1 MREDS
6 IHAIFVSSA
15 LHDMSPATFVTKMKE
30 RVPWVAA
37 LPFVAM
43 KPISQHEH
51 NLRDVFQFTLT
62 KPIKLSAAQSVL
74 CKIADPDNT
83 LDLVLGSAY
92 PAAPKAV
99 VAQQRIL
106 KILVAEGASNFPPPR
121 VLSDRV
127 CTDNMVNQ
135 KVVMWMLQ
143 HLGYQVNAHD
153 IPYFLMISLI

>member
-1 MREDS
+1 
-6 IHAIFVSSA
+6 
-15 LHDMSPATFVTKMKE
+15 MKE

-83 LDLVLGSAY
+83 LELVLGSAF

-106 KILVAEGASNFPPPR
+106 KILVAEGACAR
-121 VLSDRV
+121 LLEALSDRV

-143 HLGYQVNAHD
+143 HLGYQVKRA
-153 IPYFLMISLI
+153 